1 MPIATPSKSKT
12 AAKSAAKPAVKTKGT
27 TPAATLTL
35 SSKNYSSWSLRGWL
49 MARFA
54 GIEFAEVMVSPDDAD
69 ARKELLL
76 LAPSI
81 RVPCLTHD
89 GAKVWNTLA
98 IAQYL
103 NEIKPD
109 AGLMPADRIARAH
122 CRSVSG
128 EMNSGFANLRAS
140 LPMNLKAKF
149 PGHKV
154 WAGAQP
160 DIDRIV
166 EIWTDCLATYG
177 GPYLFGKQRGMADA
191 MFAPVVARF
200 LTYDVKLNKDCI
212 LYCQTIMAMPEM
224 KEWIAAAKLEPD
236 DIEEL
241 DMDF

>member
-1 MPIATPSKSKT
+1 MTVAARTKPESAT
-12 AAKSAAKPAVKTKGT
+12 KPATK
-27 TPAATLTL
+27 ARSALATLTL

-49 MARFA
+49 LARFA
-54 GIEFAEVMVSPDDAD
+54 GLEFDEVMVSPDDVD

-81 RVPCLTHD
+81 LVPCLTHD
-89 GAKVWNTLA
+89 GIKSWNVMA
-98 IAQYL
+98 IAYYL
-103 NEIKPD
+103 DELKPA
-109 AGLMPADRIARAH
+109 AGLLPTGRAARAH
-122 CRSVSG
+122 CRSICG

-140 LPMNLKAKF
+140 LPMNLKGKF

-166 EIWTDCLATYG
+166 EIWTECLATYG
-177 GPYLFGKQRGMADA
+177 GPFLFGKQRGMADA
-191 MFAPVVARF
+191 MFAPVVTRF
-200 LTYDVKLNKDCI
+200 VTYDVKLGKPCI
-212 LYCQTIMAMPEM
+212 QYCQTVMALPEM

-236 DIEEL
+236 EIEEL